1 MQTASEPGDS
11 PKLLLVED
19 DRDLREALC
28 QLLKDSG
35 YDVVC
40 AENGREALDYLA
52 DAPPP
57 CLVLLDLMMPIMN
70 GWEFRAEQRKNTSIS
85 GIPVVVV
92 TADGRADLKALALG
106 ADDYLRKPIDIERLL
121 DVVGRYGC

>member
-1 MQTASEPGDS
+1 MQTAIEPNAGR
-11 PKLLLVED
+11 KLLLVED

-28 QLLKDSG
+28 QLLNDSG

-40 AENGREALDYLA
+40 AENGREALEYLA
-52 DAPPP
+52 GAPPP
-57 CLVLLDLMMPIMN
+57 CVVLLDLMMPVMN
-70 GWEFRAEQRKNTSIS
+70 GWEFRAEQSKNQRIS
-85 GIPVVVV
+85 DIPVVVV

-106 ADDYLRKPIDIERLL
+106 VDDYLRKPIQIDRLL

>member
-1 MQTASEPGDS
+1 MQTAIEPNAGR
-11 PKLLLVED
+11 KLLLVED

-28 QLLKDSG
+28 QLLNDSG

-40 AENGREALDYLA
+40 AENGREALEYLVG
-52 DAPPP
+52 APPP
-57 CLVLLDLMMPIMN
+57 CVVLLDLMMPVMN
-70 GWEFRAEQRKNTSIS
+70 GWEFRAEQSKNQRIS
-85 GIPVVVV
+85 DIPVVVV

-106 ADDYLRKPIDIERLL
+106 VDDYLRKPIQIDRLL

>member
-1 MQTASEPGDS
+1 MQTAIEPNAGR
-11 PKLLLVED
+11 KLLLVED

-28 QLLKDSG
+28 QLLSDSG

-40 AENGREALDYLA
+40 AENGREALEYLVG
-52 DAPPP
+52 APPP
-57 CLVLLDLMMPIMN
+57 CVVLLDLMMPVMN
-70 GWEFRAEQRKNTSIS
+70 GWEFRAEQSKNQMIS
-85 GIPVVVV
+85 DIPVVVV

-106 ADDYLRKPIDIERLL
+106 VDDYLRKPIQIDRLL